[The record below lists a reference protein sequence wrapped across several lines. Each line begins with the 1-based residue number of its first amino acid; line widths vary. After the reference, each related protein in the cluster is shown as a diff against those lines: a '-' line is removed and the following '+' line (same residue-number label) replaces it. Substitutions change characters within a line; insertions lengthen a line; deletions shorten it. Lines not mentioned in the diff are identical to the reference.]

1 MDGGT
6 AQRHPFKIFALAV
19 FRVALRVGTK
29 IRGARS
35 ERMGWARQDTV
46 NELIDGSRDWAKTMP
61 AHPNTGPLK
70 PTVGFRRL
78 FLKTKTKIANMLNG
92 CGRAFPAETNALGRT
107 L

>member
-35 ERMGWARQDTV
+35 ERMGWVRQDTV

-61 AHPNTGPLK
+61 ASPKHWAAKTDRRF
-70 PTVGFRRL
+70 PTP
-78 FLKTKTKIANMLNG
+78 
-92 CGRAFPAETNALGRT
+92 FPENQNENCKYAQRVRSRVPRGN
-107 L
+107 